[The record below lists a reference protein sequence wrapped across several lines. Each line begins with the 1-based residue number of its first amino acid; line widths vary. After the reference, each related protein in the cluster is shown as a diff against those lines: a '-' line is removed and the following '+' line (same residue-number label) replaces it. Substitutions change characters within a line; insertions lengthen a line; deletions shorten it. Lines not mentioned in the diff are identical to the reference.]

1 MKSSQPLFTT
11 ARIVHCPPG
20 WLACGLTACL
30 LAGCASERMPM
41 AEAQG
46 RAARAAWASQV
57 INPQAGAMV
66 QPAEWPGR
74 AAKGSIDR
82 YVRTFEVAVPAGNQ
96 AQGAAGTGAGSGSA
110 PAAAGASFGT
120 GTGTAR
126 P

>member
-11 ARIVHCPPG
+11 TRIVHCPPD

-41 AEAQG
+41 AETQG

-66 QPAEWPGR
+66 QPAEWSGR

-82 YVRTFEVAVPAGNQ
+82 YIRTFEVAAPAGNQ
-96 AQGAAGTGAGSGSA
+96 AQGGGGTGAVSGSA
-110 PAAAGASFGT
+110 PPATGAGAASGA
-120 GTGTAR
+120 AR